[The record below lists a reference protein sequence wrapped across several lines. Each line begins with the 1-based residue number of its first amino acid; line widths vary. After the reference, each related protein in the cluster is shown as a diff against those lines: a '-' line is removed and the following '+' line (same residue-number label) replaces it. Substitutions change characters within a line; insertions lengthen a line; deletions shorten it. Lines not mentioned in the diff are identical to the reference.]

1 MNKLKR
7 TVAVIICLACVAM
20 ALFSCAPRFTVTD
33 TDKGAY
39 IRAYV
44 ADEAFDFDPVN
55 AYYNES
61 VLNIVSL
68 MFEPLFTY
76 DSNGNIQNALV
87 DNYSITENDETGEYK
102 MIINLKESF
111 WSDSTAITADDVIYA
126 WRRILNPGNSYEC
139 AALLYDIKNAYE
151 CHNSIP
157 DANGNTIDIYD
168 IGISGNSRR
177 LEIEFT
183 KKIDYNQF
191 IRNLTSYALCP
202 LNEDIVK
209 KTEDW
214 SKKPATL
221 ACSGPFK
228 IESVIY
234 SQYNKRGVLETAPQL
249 TLTRNTY
256 YYRNADNVALSPV
269 FPYKIILDYT
279 MTDEQLLDAFN
290 KTGGYSVAEN
300 GDVEHQLYFIG
311 DIPLSLRET
320 LVSSAKITDALS
332 THSYYFNLNNELF
345 AKKEVRKALSLVID
359 REAIAAEIVLADAAT
374 ALVPNGIFNTDSKN
388 TSFRSQGK
396 DLIETSVSDEAIA
409 QAKKL
414 LSDANITPAAYS
426 FSISVAAYDEVHC
439 RIAEIVAKTWKEELG
454 FKVTVNKINAE
465 VNDDY
470 YKYTE
475 ETPKDINDDIY
486 LETLCKGE
494 FDVIALDCVSYSV
507 NAFGMLAPFATEF
520 SGRAT
525 MANAEGVMS
534 THITGYNNTEYN
546 KLIADA
552 FKEQDSTKKA
562 TILHNAEEMLIEDMP
577 VMPII
582 FNKKAAVTSSDLK
595 GMSSNYFVPGVFT
608 NATIDN
614 YLKLNY
620 DYILESQKLAQKETA

>member
-214 SKKPATL
+214 S
-221 ACSGPFK
+221 
-228 IESVIY
+228 
-234 SQYNKRGVLETAPQL
+234 
-249 TLTRNTY
+249 
-256 YYRNADNVALSPV
+256 
-269 FPYKIILDYT
+269 
-279 MTDEQLLDAFN
+279 
-290 KTGGYSVAEN
+290 
-300 GDVEHQLYFIG
+300 
-311 DIPLSLRET
+311 
-320 LVSSAKITDALS
+320 
-332 THSYYFNLNNELF
+332 
-345 AKKEVRKALSLVID
+345 
-359 REAIAAEIVLADAAT
+359 
-374 ALVPNGIFNTDSKN
+374 
-388 TSFRSQGK
+388 
-396 DLIETSVSDEAIA
+396 
-409 QAKKL
+409 
-414 LSDANITPAAYS
+414 
-426 FSISVAAYDEVHC
+426 
-439 RIAEIVAKTWKEELG
+439 
-454 FKVTVNKINAE
+454 
-465 VNDDY
+465 
-470 YKYTE
+470 
-475 ETPKDINDDIY
+475 
-486 LETLCKGE
+486 
-494 FDVIALDCVSYSV
+494 
-507 NAFGMLAPFATEF
+507 
-520 SGRAT
+520 
-525 MANAEGVMS
+525 
-534 THITGYNNTEYN
+534 
-546 KLIADA
+546 
-552 FKEQDSTKKA
+552 
-562 TILHNAEEMLIEDMP
+562 
-577 VMPII
+577 
-582 FNKKAAVTSSDLK
+582 
-595 GMSSNYFVPGVFT
+595 
-608 NATIDN
+608 
-614 YLKLNY
+614 
-620 DYILESQKLAQKETA
+620 